1 MKPLKGYY
9 SLIQYCPDRSR
20 QEVANIGLVVYV
32 PEIHFL
38 SAKLSRSNAR
48 MRHFFGHN
56 SIDNQRINFLKS
68 SIENRLTIEK
78 DRFTSFDDFEKFV
91 NTRANELILTTPR
104 PIKIGDPQQDTN
116 ALFQELI
123 GERARARTSRKLFP
137 HLDHTFRDRLK
148 DRMHFDLSVEVPFA
162 NRTIQIPYA
171 YRNGVNN
178 LIRPQAFGPNAADTG
193 LRLAAEGEL
202 LQKYPEENAEP
213 RKLILLPKIERVT
226 APALLRSSL
235 TELFN
240 RFDIRTVWE
249 DQLERFEAEVEKEA
263 HPHTEL

>member
-32 PEIHFL
+32 PEIKFL

-48 MRHFFGHN
+48 MSHFFGRT
-56 SIDNQRINFLKS
+56 SIDNQRVNFLKTS
-68 SIENRLTIEK
+68 FENRLTIEK

-91 NTRANELILTTPR
+91 NTRANELLLTTPR
-104 PIKIGDPQQDTN
+104 PIKIRDPQQDTN

-123 GERARARTSRKLFP
+123 GERARVPKSRRLFP

-148 DRMHFDLSVEVPFA
+148 DRMRFDLSVDVPFA
-162 NRTIQIPYA
+162 NRSIDIPYA
-171 YRNGVNN
+171 FRNGVNN
-178 LIRPQAFGPNAADTG
+178 LILPQAFGPHAVDTS

-202 LQKYPEENAEP
+202 LQKYPEAKGED
-213 RKLILLPKIERVT
+213 RKLIILPKIERVASP
-226 APALLRSSL
+226 APLRSSL

-240 RFDIRTVWE
+240 RFEIRTVWE
-249 DQLERFEAEVEKEA
+249 DQLDRFEAEVEQEA
-263 HPHTEL
+263 HPYTE